1 MTKNRVLIVEDEISI
16 AKMINMNLKVA
27 NYDTVM
33 FHDGD
38 EAAKAL
44 EEEHDYDIALLDQTK
59 REKNAFILYYS
70 RRNRPAPPEIA

>member
-38 EAAKAL
+38 EAAKPSIPGSMISKSA
-44 EEEHDYDIALLDQTK
+44 I
-59 REKNAFILYYS
+59 S
-70 RRNRPAPPEIA
+70 